1 MKYPIYWPQYLTAT
15 ILEWK
20 KLLIQDKYKDFIKE
34 SLHFLVQE
42 KRIELNAF
50 VIMSNHLHLI
60 WQPLNDQTPEKIQ
73 HSLMSFTA
81 HKFKTDLEE
90 NHLQVLAHFKVEAK
104 DRSYQFWE
112 RNSLGI
118 DLVNETMFI
127 QKLNYIHQNPVVAG
141 LCLQP
146 EDYHYSSATFYE
158 NGIDDF
164 EMLTHW
170 RG

>member
-1 MKYPIYWPQYLTAT
+1 MKHPVYWPQYLTAT

-20 KLLIQDKYKDFIKE
+20 HLLKQDKYKDIIID
-34 SLHFLVQE
+34 SLQFLVQE

-50 VIMSNHLHLI
+50 AIMSNHIHLI

-81 HKFKTDLEE
+81 HKFKADLEK
-90 NHLQVLAHFKVEAK
+90 NHIEVLPHFKVEAK

-118 DLVNETMFI
+118 DLINEAMFI

-141 LCLQP
+141 ICQLP
-146 EDYHYSSATFYE
+146 EDYYYSSAKYYE
-158 NGIDDF
+158 NGTDDF
-164 EMLTHW
+164 GMLTHW